1 MNELKNTIQKVLFE
15 RKTEKVGF
23 ECEGSQNYKILYRE
37 NPPVADAMKGSKS
50 LIFNSFK
57 VFQ

>member
-37 NPPVADAMKGSKS
+37 NPPVANAMKGSKY
-50 LIFNSFK
+50 LIFNSF
-57 VFQ
+57 